1 MQFVSLKSFESILP
15 LELVQRLCIEHNV
28 DKCNQIRLPG
38 LAVFSCL
45 LDTTL
50 RGCDTSQRALADV
63 YEANTGQTADHS
75 SFGKRLASIPVDLFR
90 DIFEHLYKVLTPTA
104 APSELQKLRIQFVDA
119 TIVTLSARLINFGLL
134 VNHKIKN
141 GPRRNIKTVFSLDE
155 DGLPRMMRLCTNK
168 NEHNDNVALGD
179 PILASMRPNDLFVF
193 DSGMTDRNRFLSINN
208 ANAYF
213 LTRHVTQKLNTIHV
227 LFEAKQE
234 QISDAAPQK
243 GEATYQLLHVEECRF
258 GAGRDIDKFESMP
271 IVAINGRRWDSRKQ
285 KWSPL
290 ELITNLPLKDNNT
303 KAGAY
308 TFTEVAELYRQRWEI
323 ETFFKFI
330 KQNLGYGHILS
341 RTQNGIEV
349 MIYMTLITALLM
361 IWYKRI
367 TRKAQGGWPSIKR
380 WMANDADQWTANLMN
395 RAIWTQVAARKTRP
409 RRI

>member
-1 MQFVSLKSFESILP
+1 MQFVSLKSFENILP

-45 LDTTL
+45 LETTL
-50 RGCDTSQRALADV
+50 WGCDTSQRALADV

-75 SFGKRLASIPVDLFR
+75 SFGKRLAGIPVDLFR
-90 DIFEHLYKVLTPTA
+90 DIFEYLYQVLTPTA
-104 APSELQKLRIQFVDA
+104 PPSELQKLRIQFVDA

-134 VNHKIKN
+134 VNQKIKK
-141 GPRRNIKTVFSLDE
+141 GPRRDIKTVFSLDG
-155 DGLPRMMRLCTNK
+155 DGLPRLMRLCTNK

-193 DSGMTDRNRFLSINN
+193 DSGLTDRNRFLAINN

-213 LTRHVTQKLNTIHV
+213 LTRHVTQKLNTVHV
-227 LFEAKQE
+227 LFEAE
-234 QISDAAPQK
+234 QVQRSEAAPQK
-243 GEATYQLLHVEECRF
+243 GDATYQLLRVEECRF

-285 KWSPL
+285 KWSAL

-395 RAIWTQVAARKTRP
+395 RAIWTQVAARKTIP